1 MKKIVS
7 LLLTLSIVI
16 SALAISV
23 YAQGEDDDLNIAVAS
38 DLHYCEPRAELEG
51 EIKDSV
57 YWYANRRA
65 AMEDES
71 SFIIDEF
78 LNQCAKNDKCDYVLI
93 SGDLVN
99 SGRSYPQDHEAV
111 AAKLKAFEERTG
123 KDVFVINGNH
133 DLAEDSATTRAM
145 FKEIYAD
152 FGYDKALVKD
162 DETCSYTAN
171 LGEKYRLIA
180 LDSNHATK
188 STEDG
193 MTAERIKWVC
203 DQAKQAKKDGRYPIL
218 MMHHNLLDHM
228 PIQRVVS
235 RNFIVKF
242 HYTTAE
248 LFADNGIK
256 LVLTGHEHCSDVTSY
271 TSALGN
277 KLYDFATT
285 SLAMYPL
292 EYRVF
297 KYTDNEIKYESRSID
312 KIDYDALRR
321 TTKGYT
327 DEQINAMKAD
337 LGAFAKGY
345 LKAGVQYRLEL
356 SLSPEKMG
364 IDEDAFYAEP
374 ILHAT
379 EKLISL
385 LRMPLCGENSLQSIA
400 KEYGI
405 EIPDSDYKTGW
416 DLATEL
422 VAWHYSGG
430 EHFDLDSVEV
440 TTLLRAV
447 AAILRNDL
455 ASVADDVLL
464 KAANSFLA
472 ELGYGPVADSL
483 IKYCVSE
490 FGVYTNAEIFL
501 VAIASPILYKFAC
514 DNDGVDDNNG
524 VIEGYG
530 TVNVKNNITN
540 IVENLGNLSEKVTY
554 YLGLVLSYLAKLN
567 TIFLG

>member
-1 MKKIVS
+1 MKK
-7 LLLTLSIVI
+7 VI
-16 SALAISV
+16 SIILALIMAFGIFSV
-23 YAQGEDDDLNIAVAS
+23 AVSAEDEPDLKLALAS
-38 DLHYCEPRAELEG
+38 DLHYSAPEAELEKTNDDP
-51 EIKDSV
+51 IF
-57 YWYANRRA
+57 WHAIRRC
-65 AMEDES
+65 ELENETGL
-71 SFIIDEF
+71 IIDEF
-78 LNQCAKNDKCDYVLI
+78 LNQCAESDDVDYVLI
-93 SGDLVN
+93 SGDLANRGRTRPEDHLVVAQKLRDFEKK
-99 SGRSYPQDHEAV
+99 SGKQVY
-111 AAKLKAFEERTG
+111 
-123 KDVFVINGNH
+123 VINGNH
-133 DLAEDSATTRAM
+133 DASNDQLTTLAR
-145 FKEIYAD
+145 FKEIYAE
-152 FGYDKALVKD
+152 FGYDHALTTRED
-162 DETCSYTAN
+162 DCSYTAD

-180 LDSNHATK
+180 LDSNHYQK

-193 MTAERIKWVC
+193 MTKDKLMWVKEQAEL
-203 DQAKQAKKDGRYPIL
+203 AKADGRYPIL
-218 MMHHNLLDHM
+218 MMHHNLLDHL
-228 PIQRVVS
+228 PIQRVLS

-242 HYTTAE
+242 HFTTAE
-248 LFADNGIK
+248 LFADWGIK
-256 LVLTGHEHCSDVTSY
+256 TVFTGHEHCSDATVY

-277 KLYDFATT
+277 KIYDFATT

-297 KYTDNEIKYESRSID
+297 KYTDNEIKYESRSVD

-327 DEQINAMKAD
+327 DEQIDAMKAD

-385 LRMPLCGENSLQSIA
+385 LRMPLCGENSLQAIA

-483 IKYCVSE
+483 IKYCVSKL
-490 FGVYTNAEIFL
+490 GVYTKAEIFL